1 MNYLEFYKETKRRLT
16 DGLISLWAS
25 GHAVEQE
32 VLRDLLD
39 KKEPLIAEPIFQT
52 IFPWKTSEKTFEE
65 HIGKTFG
72 LEKDFVEALSNIQG
86 EFCFPKGR
94 KPYRHQSESWKRML
108 VDKKTIVVTSGTG
121 SGKTECFIIPVLQDL
136 YRERC
141 NPDFKEGVQAIFL
154 YPLNALMK
162 NQRER
167 IHQWSKALPKPIRYA
182 IYNGEMPD
190 SGTVTGEAPQVITR
204 KEMRQRPPQIL
215 FTNPTMLNYMLV
227 RSEDQPILEKSKG
240 RLRWILLDE
249 AHTYSGSSA
258 AELALQLRRVVDAF
272 GVTIEQ
278 VNFAVTSATM
288 GGKEAEEKLKRVVS
302 QLTGKELSEIV
313 VINGQ
318 RIIPELDKGALENCL
333 SEINSR
339 HLCNLTALSVEGL
352 RKKLNDSPALSACE
366 IGKIAKLS
374 SNTLENQLSL
384 IDDLGDKMLSDNT
397 LAILPT
403 RAHFFIRA
411 INGIY
416 SCVNSKCRPKDDK
429 LGLGAFTTYQ
439 NAKCPHCGGNMVEVA
454 SCLNCGEFLIVC
466 ENHTTE
472 GYRLRTNEISLEDNP
487 FEADVEELEDEQS
500 QSDNTSSVQSKRW
513 NMFVCGESRKKNPRN
528 LNRSFF
534 EFDISKKIPSSVNGL
549 KGASSLVFQEV
560 LNLDGKT
567 VCPCCGVP
575 VGNRLGYLRA
585 SSNMLGRFLTST
597 VLDNATP
604 MDKASLSK
612 DSEILYE
619 GKKFITFT
627 DSRQGTAKF
636 ALGIN
641 QDMERNWI
649 RSEIYHTLAE
659 QRQRKTQPQPLSDIE
674 QGCLA
679 FYKSQKVLPAPLK
692 EAYEMLLRKEK
703 GNPNP
708 EAEWVPWEEIK
719 NSLIAKEDLKR
730 LCRHLITAKSNADGK
745 IVPNDF
751 SSYADA
757 LFLDQFGW
765 IPKRKNSL
773 ETLGLVHVVYPLL
786 MREKVPAQ
794 IGAGL
799 KNLRSGISITDEDWQ
814 NFLKICV
821 DYQIRGGKHFVIPGN
836 VIQFLVQNRYAKN
849 IYDFD
854 SQLNVSKFVKWPQVR
869 LEKNGKLSSIQSK
882 LVLLLMA
889 GLGLDENLT
898 SGEQNLVNEILR
910 EAWKIIRDNLLQCT
924 DTQNKGYRLN
934 LLDKDKVNLQI
945 IEEGWICPVDNV
957 VVDTLFRK
965 YSPRMCGVASKEN
978 FARFHIGAAPMKF
991 PYFPYACGKKVSAVG
1006 KCPVLL
1012 EDVRNWID
1020 ANWVEQKQKGI
1031 LVNSHYRILFPSP
1044 IFLAGEHS
1052 AQQQSNVLAQYEKE
1066 FNLGHLNILSCST
1079 TMEMGVDL
1087 KGISAV
1093 VMNSVPPKPANY
1105 QQRVGRAGRRG
1116 ETKALALTYCSPNPV
1131 GLNAFRN
1138 PRWPLEHRTEVPD
1151 VKLSSPQIVQRH
1163 INAYFLENFVQQ
1175 SGGMGVQDSIDYFFV
1190 SKVANFKCYLQDS
1203 SRKME
1208 LNPAYKRL
1216 VFGSCLEKQTLDASI
1231 EKCLDMLE
1239 PIKQA
1244 YEKRRESLMNSIT
1257 DAQNVG
1263 DNKAVNA
1270 LECRLRS
1277 FKNTFELGYLAEQN
1291 FLPSAGIPT
1300 GLVVFNNVSKENY
1313 KKGNNKK
1320 LPTQH
1325 LSRAISMYAP
1335 GKQVVIN
1342 EWCYQSSGI
1351 ILKSKFDSAKRD
1363 VVQHCAD
1370 CGYSQLVLGAPLLNC
1385 PNCGS
1390 PKMKALEGMGKT
1402 FTEVVEPAGFSVD
1415 WLGGVSPSRV
1425 VRSDNTMCL
1434 TQPLLLQMK
1443 PWPEK
1448 EPGIKISIRTS
1459 MENSEILFYNSGVN
1473 QTGFMLCPYCGRM
1486 ESESELDMVPDA
1498 FVNHTHL
1505 QAGGLCPGA
1514 GNGGAKIRRHVA
1526 LVGRYQTDFVEVKF
1540 YDENDHEID
1549 DSTTLYSL
1557 GVILSRKLTELL
1569 GVNEGEIDFGYN
1581 GQYHSIFIY
1590 DTALGGAGY
1599 SPLLCEYKNSVLD
1612 LAREALREKCCNKA
1626 CTRCLVDRS
1635 SQWYINYLDRQKA
1648 SEWLEME
1655 YRLR

>member
-1 MNYLEFYKETKRRLT
+1 
-16 DGLISLWAS
+16 
-25 GHAVEQE
+25 
-32 VLRDLLD
+32 
-39 KKEPLIAEPIFQT
+39 
-52 IFPWKTSEKTFEE
+52 
-65 HIGKTFG
+65 
-72 LEKDFVEALSNIQG
+72 
-86 EFCFPKGR
+86 
-94 KPYRHQSESWKRML
+94 
-108 VDKKTIVVTSGTG
+108 
-121 SGKTECFIIPVLQDL
+121 
-136 YRERC
+136 
-141 NPDFKEGVQAIFL
+141 
-154 YPLNALMK
+154 
-162 NQRER
+162 
-167 IHQWSKALPKPIRYA
+167 
-182 IYNGEMPD
+182 
-190 SGTVTGEAPQVITR
+190 
-204 KEMRQRPPQIL
+204 
-215 FTNPTMLNYMLV
+215 
-227 RSEDQPILEKSKG
+227 
-240 RLRWILLDE
+240 
-249 AHTYSGSSA
+249 
-258 AELALQLRRVVDAF
+258 
-272 GVTIEQ
+272 
-278 VNFAVTSATM
+278 
-288 GGKEAEEKLKRVVS
+288 
-302 QLTGKELSEIV
+302 
-313 VINGQ
+313 
-318 RIIPELDKGALENCL
+318 
-333 SEINSR
+333 
-339 HLCNLTALSVEGL
+339 
-352 RKKLNDSPALSACE
+352 
-366 IGKIAKLS
+366 
-374 SNTLENQLSL
+374 
-384 IDDLGDKMLSDNT
+384 
-397 LAILPT
+397 
-403 RAHFFIRA
+403 
-411 INGIY
+411 
-416 SCVNSKCRPKDDK
+416 
-429 LGLGAFTTYQ
+429 
-439 NAKCPHCGGNMVEVA
+439 MVEVA
-454 SCLNCGEFLIVC
+454 SCLNCGEFLIVG

-487 FEADVEELEDEQS
+487 FEADVEDLEEEQL
-500 QSDNTSSVQSKRW
+500 NTVPYTQSKRW
-513 NMFVCGESRKKNPRN
+513 NMFVCGASNKKVPRKKINI
-528 LNRSFF
+528 SFF
-534 EFDISKKIPSSVNGL
+534 EFEGSKKVNRSESEL
-549 KGASSLVFQEV
+549 SNLSSLNFQEV
-560 LNLDGKT
+560 FNSDGKT
-567 VCPCCGVP
+567 VCPCCGAP

-597 VLDNATP
+597 ILDNATP
-604 MDKASLSK
+604 MDKVSLAN

-641 QDMERNWI
+641 QDVERNWI
-649 RSEIYHTLAE
+649 RSSIYHNLAIR
-659 QRQRKTQPQPLSDIE
+659 RQNNAQPQKLSSAE
-674 QGCLA
+674 L
-679 FYKSQKVLPAPLK
+679 QKYDWFKKQKKMQPFFQEELIQLELK
-692 EAYEMLLRKEK
+692 LN

-708 EAEWVPWEEIK
+708 PAELFSWKEIK
-719 NSLIAKEDLKR
+719 ELLIAKEDLKR
-730 LCRHLITAKSNADGK
+730 LCRHLITAKSNAYGK

-786 MREKVPAQ
+786 MKEKVPSQ

-836 VIQFLVQNRYAKN
+836 VIQFLVQNCYAKN

-854 SQLNVSKFVKWPQVR
+854 SQLNDSRFAKWPQIR
-869 LEKNGKLSSIQSK
+869 LGKNGEISSIQSK

-898 SGEQNLVNEILR
+898 SGEQNLVNEMLR
-910 EAWKIIRDNLLQCT
+910 EAWKIIRNKLLYET
-924 DTQNKGYRLN
+924 DPQNKGYRLN
-934 LLDKDKVNLQI
+934 LLDNDKFKLQI
-945 IEEGWICPVDNV
+945 IEKGWRCPVDNV
-957 VVDTLFRK
+957 IVDTLFRG
-965 YSPRMCGVASKEN
+965 YSPRMCGVVSKEN
-978 FARFHIGAAPMKF
+978 FARFHIDASPMAF
-991 PYFPYACGKKVSAVG
+991 PYFPYAEGKKVNASG
-1006 KCPVLL
+1006 KFPVSM
-1012 EDVRNWID
+1012 EDVRAWID
-1020 ANWVEQKQKGI
+1020 ANWKEQKQKGI
-1031 LVNSHYRILFPSP
+1031 LDNLHYRILFPFP
-1044 IFLAGEHS
+1044 ILLAAEHS
-1052 AQQQSNVLAQYEKE
+1052 AQQQSNVLEQYEKE
-1066 FNLGHLNILSCST
+1066 FNQGHLNILSCST

-1116 ETKALALTYCSPNPV
+1116 ETKALALTYCTPNPV
-1131 GLNAFRN
+1131 GLSAFRN
-1138 PRWPLEHRTEVPD
+1138 PRWPLEHRTEVPN

-1175 SGGMGVQDSIDYFFV
+1175 SGGMGVKDSIENFFV

-1203 SRKME
+1203 LRKMG
-1208 LNPAYKRL
+1208 LNSAYKRL

-1239 PIKQA
+1239 TIKQA
-1244 YEKRRESLMNSIT
+1244 YEKRRESLMDSIT
-1257 DAQNVG
+1257 DAQN
-1263 DNKAVNA
+1263 DNKAVKA

-1277 FKNTFELGYLAEQN
+1277 FKDTFELNYLAEQN

-1300 GLVVFNNVSKENY
+1300 GLVEFNNVSKENFD
-1313 KKGNNKK
+1313 KKNGNKK

-1370 CGYSQLVLGAPLLNC
+1370 CGYSQLVLGSPLLNC

-1415 WLGGVSPSRV
+1415 WLGGVRPSRV

-1448 EPGIKISIRTS
+1448 EPGIRISIRTS
-1459 MENSEILFYNSGVN
+1459 TENSEILFYNSGVN

-1486 ESESELDMVPDA
+1486 ESESELGMVPAA
-1498 FVNHTHL
+1498 FVNHKHL
-1505 QAGGLCPGA
+1505 QTGGPCPGA
-1514 GNGGAKIRRHVA
+1514 GNNGAKIRRHVA

-1540 YDENDHEID
+1540 YDEKDNEID

-1599 SPLLCEYKNSVLD
+1599 SPLLCEYKNYVLD